1 MHMKKFIMKFFTS
14 KSRELESNRR
24 ILKVIKFPTSE
35 MKATKKKQKKQTKE
49 KNARKQIQY

>member
-14 KSRELESNRR
+14 KSQELESNRR
-24 ILKVIKFPTSE
+24 ILSHKISNLRNE
-35 MKATKKKQKKQTKE
+35 SNQKKTKKQTRE